1 MPKLTIDNRTI
12 EVAPGTTI
20 LEAAKQAGIEIPT
33 LCPLEGCTPATSCM
47 VCVVKRTDNGR
58 LVPSCAARV
67 EDGLAVESETDEVR
81 QARRDALELL
91 LSDHPG
97 DCLGPCQTVC
107 PAHMDIPRMLRA
119 AGAGDSALA
128 ARVAREALV
137 LPATLGRICPA
148 PCEKGCRRGDL
159 DAPISIRLS
168 HRRAAETDLATGP
181 ALPAKHLNV
190 PDSRVPLAACPP
202 VLSGLPTGGQAAR
215 ATRRVAIIGSG
226 PAGLAAAW
234 HLLQEGVACTVFD
247 DHPQAGGALRHGVPE
262 DRLPRGVLDAEIE
275 LVAKLGAEF
284 RLGVRVGRDVS
295 LADLRR
301 DFQAV
306 ILATGAAVAGGP
318 PLGVEGLPPDVTTD
332 RKTSQTSVP
341 GVFVAGSGRHQKL
354 AVRAVADGTAT
365 AHSVMQH
372 LAGQSVT
379 TPKRTFTTRLHQP
392 TADEMAALAAAAGAE
407 GRVEP
412 TGGQA
417 AGLTP
422 DEARREAARCLHCDC
437 RKADACRLRRWA
449 DAYDANPARHAGTR
463 RRFEQDRRHDSVIYE
478 PGKCIACGL
487 CVQITERAKE
497 PLGLAFLGRGFNVR
511 VDVPLGESMAKGLQK
526 VAEECVA
533 ACPTGALAKKEEVG
547 SGK

>member
-33 LCPLEGCTPATSCM
+33 LCHLEGCTPATSCM

-58 LVPSCAARV
+58 LVPSCAALV
-67 EDGLAVESETDEVR
+67 EDGLTVESETDEVR

-119 AGAGDSALA
+119 TGAGDAALA
-128 ARVAREALV
+128 AAVAREALV

-148 PCEKGCRRGDL
+148 PCEKGCRRGDH
-159 DAPISIRLS
+159 DTAISIRLS
-168 HRRAAETDLATGP
+168 HRLAAETDLANPG
-181 ALPAKHLNV
+181 
-190 PDSRVPLAACPP
+190 VPLAACSP
-202 VLSGLPTGGQAAR
+202 VLSGLPTGGQAAS
-215 ATRRVAIIGSG
+215 ATRTKNISGPRVAIIGAG

-234 HLLQEGVACTVFD
+234 HLLQEGVACTIFD
-247 DHPQAGGALRHGVPE
+247 DHPQAGGALRHSVPE
-262 DRLPRGVLDAEIE
+262 DRLPRTVLDAEIA

-284 RLGVRVGRDVS
+284 RLGLRVGRDVS

-306 ILATGAAVAGGP
+306 VVATGAATAGGP

-332 RKTSQTSVP
+332 RKTSHTSVP

-354 AVRAVADGTAT
+354 AVRAVADGTSA

-372 LAGQSVT
+372 LAGQNVT
-379 TPKRTFTTRLHQP
+379 AHKRTFTTRLHQP
-392 TADEMAALAAAAGAE
+392 TAEEIAVMAAAASAE

-412 TGGQA
+412 AGGQA

-437 RKADACRLRRWA
+437 RKADSCRLRHWA
-449 DAYDANPARHAGTR
+449 DSYDANPARHAGTR
-463 RRFEQDRRHDSVIYE
+463 RRFEQDRRHASVIYE

-511 VDVPLGESMAKGLQK
+511 VDVPLGESMAQGLQK

-533 ACPTGALAKKEEVG
+533 ACPTGALAKKEADEG
-547 SGK
+547 R